1 VIVDNLPI
9 ETSQRK
15 VQLKELSP
23 KHKMVAA
30 LLAQG
35 LDRVVVA
42 QSTDLTP
49 EYITWLGGDTLFK
62 GYVKE
67 MSALAGVHLEALFS
81 KSVDIIAEQ
90 MLQGSG
96 EDKLK
101 AARLQMEATGRL
113 GKNPRQE
120 EDESGSDRLEQ
131 LAQRLVALQRKYQ
144 PSLIEG
150 TATVVPEG
158 A

>member
-1 VIVDNLPI
+1 MDLPA
-9 ETSQRK
+9 ERK
-15 VQLKELSP
+15 VQLKELSQ

-42 QSTDLTP
+42 QSTDLSP
-49 EYITWLGGDTLFK
+49 EYITWLGGDILFK
-62 GYVKE
+62 EYVKE

-96 EDKLK
+96 EDRLS
-101 AARLQMEATGRL
+101 AARLQMEATGRI
-113 GKNPRQE
+113 GKNRTGRDSG
-120 EDESGSDRLEQ
+120 EDGPNRLEV
-131 LAQRLVALQRKYQ
+131 LAERLVALGRQ
-144 PSLIEG
+144 
-150 TATVVPEG
+150 ATGRTLDGSSTLVQEVE
-158 A
+158 